1 MNIKSDNELIE
12 NDYGISVDKIVTSFI
27 MPATRPSSGIPKGID
42 ETRFRA
48 GRIHMMHEA
57 AVKKQKQD
65 SYFVFS
71 IYWKNYHNG
80 RYFFSIW

>member
-1 MNIKSDNELIE
+1 MLVNEESRLISL
-12 NDYGISVDKIVTSFI
+12 NAVK
-27 MPATRPSSGIPKGID
+27 IPKGID

-65 SYFVFS
+65 SLCMNAAKKLITYLK
-71 IYWKNYHNG
+71 I
-80 RYFFSIW
+80 

>member
-1 MNIKSDNELIE
+1 MNIKSDNELVE

-57 AVKKQKQD
+57 AVKKQKQN
-65 SYFVFS
+65 SS
-71 IYWKNYHNG
+71 QKSRRPENLG
-80 RYFFSIW
+80 